1 VEKSAQAKSRDFC
14 RAYLKIFFITVTAY
28 GHTSIKSFVKGFNSM
43 DSNNVNVAQLSSDEV
58 QILKDFEKEFASKH
72 GKQVILIACR

>member
-1 VEKSAQAKSRDFC
+1 
-14 RAYLKIFFITVTAY
+14 
-28 GHTSIKSFVKGFNSM
+28 M

-58 QILKDFEKEFASKH
+58 QILKGFEKEFASKH